1 MILKLMREREKKHS
15 FTASIGVK
23 RKRQVNEI
31 FIHSSKYSF
40 PIDAE
45 LVDTEHT
52 HTQEMH
58 TRRECK
64 YTMELIVGDP
74 I

>member
-1 MILKLMREREKKHS
+1 MILKLMREREKKKHS

-52 HTQEMH
+52 HTRNAHASQMQIYNGVN
-58 TRRECK
+58 RR
-64 YTMELIVGDP
+64 
-74 I
+74 